1 MKSQRNVGNV
11 HQQNILDSL
20 QHRLDAARAKGDAN
34 LISQLERE
42 MQQSRGM
49 ASAPLPRTQAPRV
62 SNAEVTR
69 QHRQNLRDNV
79 QRRLNSARDRG
90 DQNLINQLERELQE
104 LA

>member
-1 MKSQRNVGNV
+1 
-11 HQQNILDSL
+11 
-20 QHRLDAARAKGDAN
+20 
-34 LISQLERE
+34 

-49 ASAPLPRTQAPRV
+49 ASAPLPKTNPPHV
-62 SNAEVTR
+62 SNVEVSK

-90 DQNLINQLERELQE
+90 DQTLIHQLERELQE

>member
-1 MKSQRNVGNV
+1 MKSQRNVSNV

-20 QHRLDAARAKGDAN
+20 QHRIEAARAQGDTN
-34 LISQLERE
+34 LVAQLERE

-49 ASAPLPRTQAPRV
+49 ASAPLPKTTTPRA
-62 SNAEVTR
+62 SNADVSK

-79 QRRLNSARDRG
+79 QRRLISARDRG
-90 DQNLINQLERELQE
+90 DQTLINQLERELQE